1 MTAKRSRATKPADV
15 PTLRVGFVGAEPIG
29 RITLSR
35 PEKRNALDPEMIRQ
49 LSAALEAAARDDAVR
64 VVVLTGEGKDF
75 CAGADLE
82 SLSELIDA
90 DESVHRADARAI
102 ASLFMEMRSLPKPIV
117 AVIRGRALAGG
128 AGLVMASDIAIAS
141 EDAQFGFPEVRIGF
155 VAGIV
160 MALLRRS
167 IDEKAAFE
175 LVATGRVIQA
185 EEALR
190 IGLVTRVVGESE
202 LDTTVE
208 HTVRTLADL
217 PAESVARTKQLF
229 YGIDTLLLN
238 EALKRGVE
246 ANVAAR
252 KTDAFKEGLTSF
264 LAGRRR

>member
-1 MTAKRSRATKPADV
+1 MRSADV
-15 PTLRVGFVGAEPIG
+15 PTLRVTFMGDDPVG

-49 LSAALEAAARDDAVR
+49 LSAALEAAARDETVR
-64 VVVLTGEGKDF
+64 VIVLTGEGKDF

-82 SLSELIDA
+82 ALSELIHA

-102 ASLFMEMRSLPKPIV
+102 ASLFMEMRSFPKPIV
-117 AVIRGRALAGG
+117 TVVRGRALAGG
-128 AGLVMASDIAIAS
+128 AGLVMASDIAIAA

-175 LVATGRVIQA
+175 LVATGRVIHA
-185 EEALR
+185 DEALR
-190 IGLVTRVVGESE
+190 IGLVTRVVSDRE
-202 LDTTVE
+202 LDATVN
-208 HTVRTLADL
+208 HTVQTLADL
-217 PAESVARTKQLF
+217 PTESIARTKRLF
-229 YGIDTLLLN
+229 YEIDTLLLKD
-238 EALKRGVE
+238 ALDRGVE

-252 KTDAFKEGLTSF
+252 TTDAFKEGLTSF
-264 LAGRRR
+264 LAGRSR

>member
-1 MTAKRSRATKPADV
+1 MTAERARPKKPADV
-15 PTLRVGFVGAEPIG
+15 PTLRVTFIGDDAVG

-49 LSAALEAAARDDAVR
+49 LSAALEAAARDEAVR

-102 ASLFMEMRSLPKPIV
+102 ASLFMEMRSFPKPIV
-117 AVIRGRALAGG
+117 TVIRGRALAGG

-190 IGLVTRVVGESE
+190 IGLVTRVVAESE
-202 LDTTVE
+202 LDATVE

-252 KTDAFKEGLTSF
+252 TTDAFKKGLASF
-264 LAGRRR
+264 LAGRRG

>member
-1 MTAKRSRATKPADV
+1 
-15 PTLRVGFVGAEPIG
+15 
-29 RITLSR
+29 
-35 PEKRNALDPEMIRQ
+35 MIRQ
-49 LSAALEAAARDDAVR
+49 LRAAVEAAARDDVVR
-64 VVVLTGEGKDF
+64 VVVLTGEGPDF
-75 CAGADLE
+75 CAGADLD
-82 SLSELIDA
+82 SLSDLIDA

-102 ASLFMEMRSLPKPIV
+102 ASLFREMRSFPKPIV
-117 AVIRGRALAGG
+117 TVIRGRALAGG

-141 EDAQFGFPEVRIGF
+141 QDAQLGFPEVRIGF

-202 LDTTVE
+202 LDATVE
-208 HTVRTLADL
+208 HAARTLADL
-217 PAESVARTKQLF
+217 PAESVARTKRLF
-229 YGIDTLLLN
+229 YEIDTLLLDK
-238 EALKRGVE
+238 ALDRGVE

-252 KTDAFKEGLTSF
+252 STKAFKEGLASF
-264 LAGRRR
+264 IAGRGR

>member
-1 MTAKRSRATKPADV
+1 MTAKRARPMKPADV
-15 PTLRVGFVGAEPIG
+15 PTLRVGFVGDDPVG

-49 LSAALEAAARDDAVR
+49 LSAALEAAARDEAVK

-102 ASLFMEMRSLPKPIV
+102 ASLFMEMRSFPKPIV
-117 AVIRGRALAGG
+117 TVIRGRALAGG

-141 EDAQFGFPEVRIGF
+141 EDAQLGFPEVRIGF
-155 VAGIV
+155 VAGMV

-202 LDTTVE
+202 LDATVE

-217 PAESVARTKQLF
+217 PAESVARTKRLF
-229 YGIDTLLLN
+229 YEIDTLLLN
-238 EALKRGVE
+238 EALERGVE
-246 ANVAAR
+246 ANVSAR
-252 KTDAFKEGLTSF
+252 TTKAFKEGLASF
-264 LAGRRR
+264 IAGRRQ